1 MPSKTLTLPLAA
13 TMACAALAAC
23 TSTGAI
29 ERNSAGGAAIGAVV
43 GGAIGNNVGDGD
55 AKTGAAIGAVL
66 GGAAGAARGANQDRE
81 REIQGIRGSQG
92 YGDRDYG
99 YSAPADARRYYDERA
114 DRYYTVDPRTG
125 DTYWTNGELRS
136 RG

>member
-1 MPSKTLTLPLAA
+1 MTPIRSLTLAA
-13 TMACAALAAC
+13 AFGLAAC

-29 ERNSAGGAAIGAVV
+29 ERNTGAGAALGGVV
-43 GGAIGNNVGDGD
+43 GAAIGNNVGDGD

-81 REIQGIRGSQG
+81 REIQGISGGQG
-92 YGDRDYG
+92 AYGG
-99 YSAPADARRYYDERA
+99 YEEPYRADGQAQRYYDRQA

-125 DTYWTNGELRS
+125 DTYWTNGDLRS

>member
-1 MPSKTLTLPLAA
+1 MTKTLLAG
-13 TMACAALAAC
+13 AAALGLAAC
-23 TSTGAI
+23 TSTGNV
-29 ERNSAGGAAIGAVV
+29 ERNAGAGAVLGGVAGAAV
-43 GGAIGNNVGDGD
+43 GNNVGDGD

-81 REIQGIRGSQG
+81 AEIRG
-92 YGDRDYG
+92 YGDRTYDDGAYTP
-99 YSAPADARRYYDERA
+99 SAQAERYYDRDY

-125 DTYWTNGELRS
+125 DTYWTNGQLRS

>member
-1 MPSKTLTLPLAA
+1 MIKALTITAA
-13 TMACAALAAC
+13 ALGLAAC

-29 ERNSAGGAAIGAVV
+29 ERNAGAGAAIGGVV
-43 GGAIGNNVGDGD
+43 GAAVGNNIGDGD
-55 AKTGAAIGAVL
+55 AKRGAAIGAVL

-81 REIQGIRGSQG
+81 REIEGIQG
-92 YGDRDYG
+92 YGQQGYG
-99 YSAPADARRYYDERA
+99 EPYQAPAQSQRYYDRQA

>member
-1 MPSKTLTLPLAA
+1 MTAKTLTLSAA
-13 TMACAALAAC
+13 ALVLAAC
-23 TSTGAI
+23 TSTGNI
-29 ERNSAGGAAIGAVV
+29 ERNAGAGAAIGGVV
-43 GGAIGNNVGDGD
+43 GAAVGNNVGDGD

-81 REIQGIRGSQG
+81 QEIRG
-92 YGDRDYG
+92 YGDRTYQ
-99 YSAPADARRYYDERA
+99 APAQSQRYYDQRA

>member
-1 MPSKTLTLPLAA
+1 MFKTLTASVAVL
-13 TMACAALAAC
+13 ALAAC
-23 TSTGAI
+23 TSTGNI
-29 ERNSAGGAAIGAVV
+29 ERNAGAGAAIGGVV
-43 GGAIGNNVGDGD
+43 GAAVGNNVGDGD

-81 REIQGIRGSQG
+81 QEIRGIDRRQYGDQG
-92 YGDRDYG
+92 Y
-99 YSAPADARRYYDERA
+99 APAASSQRYYDERA

>member
-1 MPSKTLTLPLAA
+1 MIKTTSLI
-13 TMACAALAAC
+13 ACGALALAAC
-23 TSTGAI
+23 TSTGNI
-29 ERNSAGGAAIGAVV
+29 ERNAGAGAAIGGVV
-43 GGAIGNNVGDGD
+43 GAAIGNNVGDGD

-81 REIQGIRGSQG
+81 GEIRGI
-92 YGDRDYG
+92 DRRQYG
-99 YSAPADARRYYDERA
+99 YEAPAQAERYYDRQA

-125 DTYWTNGELRS
+125 DTYWTNGEVRS